1 MVKELS
7 DVFRTAF
14 MKLMFLCLAV
24 SLINMFTFKNQT
36 FNLYMSK
43 GFFLFA
49 SLMLSVPLF
58 HAAKELF
65 PHVLKIVRLSHGEW
79 Q

>member
-1 MVKELS
+1 MVKELN

-24 SLINMFTFKNQT
+24 ILINMFTFKNQT

-65 PHVLKIVRLSHGEW
+65 PMY
-79 Q
+79 

>member
-1 MVKELS
+1 MVKELN

-24 SLINMFTFKNQT
+24 ILINMFTFKNQT

-43 GFFLFA
+43 GFFLFCFSNA
-49 SLMLSVPLF
+49 IRFRYFMLQ
-58 HAAKELF
+58 KNCF
-65 PHVLKIVRLSHGEW
+65 PMY
-79 Q
+79 

>member
-1 MVKELS
+1 MVKELN

-24 SLINMFTFKNQT
+24 ILINMFTFKNQT

-49 SLMLSVPLF
+49 SNAISSVISCC
-58 HAAKELF
+58 KELF
-65 PHVLKIVRLSHGEW
+65 PCIKNR
-79 Q
+79 QD